1 MILITSFGEF
11 PFILLLSVI
20 IIFIYLF
27 QFTVK
32 KKKKSCCRIFFFLFG
47 VVLGCPVLAVGEHV
61 PVD

>member
-20 IIFIYLF
+20 FFNLF

-32 KKKKSCCRIFFFLFG
+32 RNKLLQDLFFFFFLFG
-47 VVLGCPVLAVGEHV
+47 VVLGCPVLAAGEHV
-61 PVD
+61 PMD